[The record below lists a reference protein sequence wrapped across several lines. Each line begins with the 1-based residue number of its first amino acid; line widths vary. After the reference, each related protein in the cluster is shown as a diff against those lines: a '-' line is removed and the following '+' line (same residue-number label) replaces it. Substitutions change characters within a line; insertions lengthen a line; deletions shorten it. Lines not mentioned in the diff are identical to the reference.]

1 MGQHCRVALHR
12 LQYFKEQTAWH
23 VNDIYLKILLWT
35 VFSRFPFSV
44 EGLPTVFSFNGNAIR
59 TSGDVLKI
67 TALKK
72 SNVFGMSSRILKVFW
87 HAYSHPADYIVKLFE
102 VLYTSSYS
110 SSNSNILSN
119 FRWCSCQVTG
129 ALSIAWN
136 TKNSEPP
143 PRTKTKRMK

>member
-67 TALKK
+67 TALKNQMYLECLPEFWK
-72 SNVFGMSSRILKVFW
+72 CFGMLIATLPTTSLNYSKYYTQVATLVVIRTFYQTFGGAVVKWQELCPQHETLKILNHHHGQKQR
-87 HAYSHPADYIVKLFE
+87 E
-102 VLYTSSYS
+102 
-110 SSNSNILSN
+110 
-119 FRWCSCQVTG
+119 
-129 ALSIAWN
+129 
-136 TKNSEPP
+136 
-143 PRTKTKRMK
+143 